1 MAMARAADEVRA
13 AQPPE
18 TASQSGAPEQARAT
32 YPHTTGFVERDGVR
46 VFYEVYGSG
55 EPTILLLPTWSI
67 IHSRHWKMQ
76 IPYLSRYHRVVTFDG
91 RGNGRSDRPG
101 ESDAYGE
108 WQFAADA
115 LGVMD
120 ATATDNAVIVALS
133 LGAQRA
139 LILAADHPERVD
151 GAVFIGPSYPGGG
164 ERLQARLGYDWDAE
178 LDTVEGWAKYNKHV
192 WLRDYRG
199 FLEFFFARM
208 FTEPHSTKPIE
219 DCVGWGLDT
228 TGQMLVTAQAGRSL
242 EPEEARELARR
253 VRCPVLVIQGSE
265 DAILS
270 RTRGFALAEHTGGA
284 LLVIAGAGHG
294 PHVRDPVRVNL
305 AIRKFIADI
314 GR

>member
-1 MAMARAADEVRA
+1 
-13 AQPPE
+13 
-18 TASQSGAPEQARAT
+18 
-32 YPHTTGFVERDGVR
+32 
-46 VFYEVYGSG
+46 
-55 EPTILLLPTWSI
+55 
-67 IHSRHWKMQ
+67 MQ

-101 ESDAYGE
+101 ESDAYHE
-108 WQFAADA
+108 SQFAADA
-115 LGVMD
+115 LAVMD

-199 FLEFFFARM
+199 FLEFFFSRM

-228 TGQMLVTAQAGRSL
+228 TGQTLVTAQAARSL

-284 LLVIAGAGHG
+284 LLVMAGAGHA

-305 AIRKFIADI
+305 AIRKFIAGI

>member
-1 MAMARAADEVRA
+1 MARAPDAVRA
-13 AQPPE
+13 VRPPE
-18 TASQSGAPEQARAT
+18 TGPRPQPSEQTRAT

-46 VFYEVYGSG
+46 VFYEVYGAG
-55 EPTILLLPTWSI
+55 EPTVLLLPTWSI

-115 LGVMD
+115 LAVMD
-120 ATATDNAVIVALS
+120 ATTTDNAVIVALS

-151 GAVFIGPSYPGGG
+151 GAVFIGPSYQGGG
-164 ERLQARLGYDWDAE
+164 EPLQARMGYEWGDK
-178 LDTVEGWAKYNKHV
+178 LDTQEGWAKYNKHV
-192 WLRDYRG
+192 WLSDYRG
-199 FLEFFFARM
+199 FLEFFFSRM

-228 TGQMLVTAQAGRSL
+228 TGQMLVTAQTARIL
-242 EPEEARELARR
+242 QPEEAHALARR
-253 VRCPVLVIQGSE
+253 VRCPVLVIQGSA
-265 DAILS
+265 DAIVS
-270 RTRGFALAEHTGGA
+270 RTRGFALAEHTGGK
-284 LLVIAGAGHG
+284 LLVVDGGGHA

-305 AIRKFIADI
+305 AIRKFIAGI
-314 GR
+314 AR